1 MMNIDTAV
9 CILCQ
14 TQFLSTKRNAVP
26 EFDEVSRLVQCCIG
40 HGYLWWRGLMTG
52 LLREKTRHLP
62 SPFRATFRLNE
73 NRTKLVCVMS
83 SVRKVG

>member
-1 MMNIDTAV
+1 
-9 CILCQ
+9 
-14 TQFLSTKRNAVP
+14 
-26 EFDEVSRLVQCCIG
+26 
-40 HGYLWWRGLMTG
+40 MTG

>member
-1 MMNIDTAV
+1 MRSLNAGTAA
-9 CILCQ
+9 IA
-14 TQFLSTKRNAVP
+14 LSNV
-26 EFDEVSRLVQCCIG
+26 VLVIFFVVEG
-40 HGYLWWRGLMTG
+40 INDGGVKEAR
-52 LLREKTRHLP
+52 RLP